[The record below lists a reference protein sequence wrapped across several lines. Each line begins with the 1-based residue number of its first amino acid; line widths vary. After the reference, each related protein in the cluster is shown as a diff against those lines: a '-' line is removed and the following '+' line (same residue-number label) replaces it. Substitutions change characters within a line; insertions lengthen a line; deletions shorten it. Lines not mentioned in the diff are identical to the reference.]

1 MQPLVVSLRL
11 ANRLTSSSA
20 GRHFARRSRTLST
33 RSRMGIGSTSTRY
46 SSAAR
51 CSGLDIGRLRRRS
64 PASLTDGMPRH
75 TVADGFGGSVLA
87 TTVRDGCSIA
97 VRNVH
102 KTYRSSSLDPVP
114 ALAGVSFDVD
124 AREFVS
130 IVGASG
136 CGKST
141 MLRIIGGLDS
151 MTDNGEVL
159 IDGSGVNGPR
169 RDVGIVFQD
178 ATLLP
183 WRNVLQNAMIGIEI
197 LGMNEAT
204 YRTRAV
210 DLIKLVGLDGFEKQ
224 YPSELSG
231 GMQQRAALV
240 RALIPDPKLLLLDE
254 PFGALD
260 ALTRE
265 TMGLELL
272 RVWEANR
279 TSIVFV
285 THSVLEALFLSDRV
299 VVFSAR
305 PGRVL
310 DIVTVG

>member
-1 MQPLVVSLRL
+1 
-11 ANRLTSSSA
+11 
-20 GRHFARRSRTLST
+20 
-33 RSRMGIGSTSTRY
+33 
-46 SSAAR
+46 
-51 CSGLDIGRLRRRS
+51 
-64 PASLTDGMPRH
+64 
-75 TVADGFGGSVLA
+75 VAVA
-87 TTVRDGCSIA
+87 VREGCSIA
-97 VRNVH
+97 IRNVH
-102 KTYRSSSLDPVP
+102 KTYQSQSGSDVQ
-114 ALAGVSFDVD
+114 ALAGISFDV
-124 AREFVS
+124 APGEFVS

-141 MLRIIGGLDS
+141 LLRIIGALDTPS
-151 MTDNGEVL
+151 GGEVL
-159 IDGSGVNGPR
+159 IDGQRVSGPR
-169 RDVGIVFQD
+169 RDVGIAFQD
-178 ATLLP
+178 PTLLP
-183 WRNVLQNAMIGIEI
+183 WRNVLQNAMIGVEI
-197 LGMNEAT
+197 LGLNEDT

-240 RALIPDPKLLLLDE
+240 RALIHHPKLLLLDE

-272 RVWEANR
+272 RVWNTTR

-305 PGRVL
+305 PGRVMTIIDVDLPRPRRL
-310 DIVTVG
+310 DMLGSAEVGAMANRIRGLLGAQVVS

>member
-11 ANRLTSSSA
+11 ASPLTSSSA
-20 GRHFARRSRTLST
+20 GRRFSRRSRTLST

-75 TVADGFGGSVLA
+75 TVDDGFGGSVLA

-151 MTDNGEVL
+151 RTDHGEGP
-159 IDGSGVNGPR
+159 IDGSGGNGPR
-169 RDVGIVFQD
+169 GDGGLGFQD
-178 ATLLP
+178 ATPPP
-183 WRNVLQNAMIGIEI
+183 WRNVLQKAVIGIQI
-197 LGMNEAT
+197 PGMGP
-204 YRTRAV
+204 RA
-210 DLIKLVGLDGFEKQ
+210 DH
-224 YPSELSG
+224 
-231 GMQQRAALV
+231 A
-240 RALIPDPKLLLLDE
+240 
-254 PFGALD
+254 
-260 ALTRE
+260 
-265 TMGLELL
+265 
-272 RVWEANR
+272 
-279 TSIVFV
+279 
-285 THSVLEALFLSDRV
+285 
-299 VVFSAR
+299 
-305 PGRVL
+305 PGR
-310 DIVTVG
+310 

>member
-1 MQPLVVSLRL
+1 MQW
-11 ANRLTSSSA
+11 
-20 GRHFARRSRTLST
+20 
-33 RSRMGIGSTSTRY
+33 
-46 SSAAR
+46 
-51 CSGLDIGRLRRRS
+51 
-64 PASLTDGMPRH
+64 H
-75 TVADGFGGSVLA
+75 TVADGFGGSVVA

-114 ALAGVSFDVD
+114 ALAGVSFDVE

-151 MTDNGEVL
+151 ATDSGEVF

-197 LGMNEAT
+197 LGMDEKA
-204 YRTRAV
+204 YRARAM
-210 DLIKLVGLDGFEKQ
+210 DLIHLVRLDGFEHR
-224 YPSELSG
+224 YPYELSG

-240 RALIPDPKLLLLDE
+240 RALLHQPKLLLLDE

-265 TMGLELL
+265 AMGLELL
-272 RVWEANR
+272 RVWQANR

-305 PGRVL
+305 PGHVL
-310 DIVTVG
+310 DIVTVGLPRPRRLDMLGSPEVGAMANHIRGLLGAQVVS

>member
-1 MQPLVVSLRL
+1 M
-11 ANRLTSSSA
+11 
-20 GRHFARRSRTLST
+20 
-33 RSRMGIGSTSTRY
+33 I
-46 SSAAR
+46 
-51 CSGLDIGRLRRRS
+51 
-64 PASLTDGMPRH
+64 
-75 TVADGFGGSVLA
+75 A
-87 TTVRDGCSIA
+87 TAVRDGCSIA

-102 KTYRSSSLDPVP
+102 KTYRSSLADVP
-114 ALAGVSFDVD
+114 ALAGISFDVD

-141 MLRIIGGLDS
+141 LLRIIGGIGDA
-151 MTDNGEVL
+151 TNGEVV
-159 IDGSGVNGPR
+159 IDGTPVSGPR
-169 RDVGIVFQD
+169 RDVGFVFQE

-197 LGMNEAT
+197 LGLDQRA
-204 YRTRAV
+204 YRERAM
-210 DLIKLVGLDGFEKQ
+210 DLIRLVGLEGFEQ
-224 YPSELSG
+224 RLPDELSG

-240 RALIPDPKLLLLDE
+240 RALLHDPKLLLLDE

-265 TMGLELL
+265 SMGVELL
-272 RVWEANR
+272 RVWSANR

-285 THSVLEALFLSDRV
+285 THSVLESLFLSDRV

-310 DIVTVG
+310 DIVKVGLPRPRRLEMLGSPEVGAMANHIRGLLGAQVVS

>member
-1 MQPLVVSLRL
+1 M
-11 ANRLTSSSA
+11 
-20 GRHFARRSRTLST
+20 
-33 RSRMGIGSTSTRY
+33 
-46 SSAAR
+46 
-51 CSGLDIGRLRRRS
+51 
-64 PASLTDGMPRH
+64 
-75 TVADGFGGSVLA
+75 A
-87 TTVRDGCSIA
+87 TAVRDGCSIA

-102 KTYRSSSLDPVP
+102 KTYRSSLAAVP
-114 ALAGVSFDVD
+114 ALAGISFDVD

-141 MLRIIGGLDS
+141 LLRIIGGIGAA
-151 MTDNGEVL
+151 TNGEVV
-159 IDGSGVNGPR
+159 IDGTPVSGPR
-169 RDVGIVFQD
+169 RDVGFVFQD

-197 LGMNEAT
+197 LGLDQRA
-204 YRTRAV
+204 YRERAM
-210 DLIKLVGLDGFEKQ
+210 DLIRLVGLEGFEQ
-224 YPSELSG
+224 RLPDELSG

-240 RALIPDPKLLLLDE
+240 RALLHDPKLLLLDE

-265 TMGLELL
+265 SMGVELL
-272 RVWEANR
+272 RVWSANR

-285 THSVLEALFLSDRV
+285 THSVLESLFLSDRV

-310 DIVTVG
+310 DIVKVGLPRPRRLEMLGSPEVGAMANHIRGLLGAQVVS

>member
-1 MQPLVVSLRL
+1 M
-11 ANRLTSSSA
+11 
-20 GRHFARRSRTLST
+20 
-33 RSRMGIGSTSTRY
+33 
-46 SSAAR
+46 
-51 CSGLDIGRLRRRS
+51 
-64 PASLTDGMPRH
+64 
-75 TVADGFGGSVLA
+75 A
-87 TTVRDGCSIA
+87 TAVRDGCSIA

-102 KTYRSSSLDPVP
+102 KTYRSSSLDAVP
-114 ALAGVSFDVD
+114 ALAGVSFDVE

-151 MTDNGEVL
+151 GTDSGEVL

-183 WRNVLQNAMIGIEI
+183 WRDVLQNAMIGIEI
-197 LGMNEAT
+197 LGMDQKA
-204 YRTRAV
+204 YRARAM
-210 DLIKLVGLDGFEKQ
+210 DLIHLVQLDGFEHR
-224 YPSELSG
+224 YPYELSG

-240 RALIPDPKLLLLDE
+240 RALLHQPKLLLLDE

-265 TMGLELL
+265 AMGLELL
-272 RVWEANR
+272 RVWQANR

-285 THSVLEALFLSDRV
+285 THSVLEAVFLSDRV

-310 DIVTVG
+310 DIVTVRLPRPRRLDMLGSPEVGAMANHIRGLLGAQVVS

>member
-1 MQPLVVSLRL
+1 V
-11 ANRLTSSSA
+11 
-20 GRHFARRSRTLST
+20 
-33 RSRMGIGSTSTRY
+33 I
-46 SSAAR
+46 
-51 CSGLDIGRLRRRS
+51 
-64 PASLTDGMPRH
+64 
-75 TVADGFGGSVLA
+75 A
-87 TTVRDGCSIA
+87 TAVRDGCSIA

-102 KTYRSSSLDPVP
+102 KTYRSSLADVQ
-114 ALAGVSFDVD
+114 ALAGISFDVD

-141 MLRIIGGLDS
+141 LLRIIGGIGAA
-151 MTDNGEVL
+151 TNGEVV
-159 IDGSGVNGPR
+159 IDGTPVSGPR
-169 RDVGIVFQD
+169 RDVGFVFQD

-197 LGMNEAT
+197 LGLDQRA
-204 YRTRAV
+204 YRERAM
-210 DLIKLVGLDGFEKQ
+210 DLIRLVGLEGFEQ
-224 YPSELSG
+224 RLPDELSG

-240 RALIPDPKLLLLDE
+240 RALLHDPKLLLLDE

-265 TMGLELL
+265 SMGVELL
-272 RVWEANR
+272 RVWSANR

-285 THSVLEALFLSDRV
+285 THSVLESLFLSDRV

-310 DIVTVG
+310 DIVKVGLPRPRRLEMLGSPEVGAMANHIRGLLGAQVVS

>member
-1 MQPLVVSLRL
+1 M
-11 ANRLTSSSA
+11 
-20 GRHFARRSRTLST
+20 LS
-33 RSRMGIGSTSTRY
+33 
-46 SSAAR
+46 
-51 CSGLDIGRLRRRS
+51 
-64 PASLTDGMPRH
+64 H
-75 TVADGFGGSVLA
+75 TVPTPCDRAPRRGPVIA
-87 TTVRDGCSIA
+87 TAVRDGCSIA

-102 KTYRSSSLDPVP
+102 KTYRSSLADVQ
-114 ALAGVSFDVD
+114 ALGGISFDVD

-141 MLRIIGGLDS
+141 LLRIIGGIGAA
-151 MTDNGEVL
+151 TNGEVV
-159 IDGSGVNGPR
+159 IDGTPVSGPR
-169 RDVGIVFQD
+169 RDVGFVFQD

-197 LGMNEAT
+197 LGMDQNA
-204 YRTRAV
+204 YRERAM
-210 DLIKLVGLDGFEKQ
+210 DLIHLVRLDGFEHR
-224 YPSELSG
+224 YPYELSG

-240 RALIPDPKLLLLDE
+240 RALLHEPKLLLLDE

-272 RVWEANR
+272 RVWQANR

-285 THSVLEALFLSDRV
+285 TPSVLEALFLSHRV
-299 VVFSAR
+299 VVLSPR

-310 DIVTVG
+310 DIVTVGLPRPRRLDMLGSPEVGAMANHIRGLLGAQVVS